1 MTDKDSKPQKYDEI
15 KAALIARP
23 LDTYKRIADR
33 VGCCEFT
40 VFRVA
45 AIVKTEGVD
54 VAAIA
59 QKIVDKYFAAHPDAT
74 CTEAA
79 IALQTTARNIGRFRQ
94 KYEIKFDD
102 DEFYSRRV
110 LRPAWYVCE
119 IAKRGCIGV
128 SLPPDEFNV
137 YLDYYNKKKKG
148 LLS

>member
-1 MTDKDSKPQKYDEI
+1 MTDKDRKPQKYDEI

-33 VGCCEFT
+33 VGCCEFA

-45 AIVKTEGVD
+45 AIVKSEGVD

-59 QKIVDKYFAAHPDAT
+59 QKIVDKYFAAYPNAT

-79 IALQTTARNIGRFRQ
+79 IALQTTARNIGRFRHCWTG
-94 KYEIKFDD
+94 FDD
-102 DEFYSRRV
+102 DDFYNRRV
-110 LRPAWYVCE
+110 IRPAWYVCE

-128 SLPPDEFNV
+128 SLPPDEFNT
-137 YLDYYNKKKKG
+137 YLDFYEKKKKG